1 MQLWIGT
8 QIQLGEDCILMF
20 IKNPKIKPKMKD
32 TVEVLAA
39 NGGAL
44 GLTLTQCNEI
54 LQFISLALAIGF
66 TVYKFAKGKKK

>member
-1 MQLWIGT
+1 M
-8 QIQLGEDCILMF
+8 
-20 IKNPKIKPKMKD
+20 KPAMKD

-54 LQFISLALAIGF
+54 LQFISLILAIGF
-66 TVYKFAKGKKK
+66 TVYKFAKGLKK